1 MRPWSGRDS
10 ISTIGACGDDDVP
23 DDIMKATLCERVMDS
38 WVADRLIDLTA
49 AKDAKKTKATLRREL
64 EGLAAELAGPNPTSM
79 ELLLAETAALAW
91 FSLRM
96 HEAHFLRAST
106 SEEGLTIQLSDH
118 HQRRIDRA
126 HRRLMATLR
135 TLATVRRL
143 GVPAIQVNVAPRQV
157 NIAGSTS

>member
-1 MRPWSGRDS
+1 
-10 ISTIGACGDDDVP
+10 
-23 DDIMKATLCERVMDS
+23 MKATLSERVMDS

-49 AKDAKKTKATLRREL
+49 ARDATRTKSTLRREL
-64 EGLAAELAGPNPTSM
+64 EELAAELAGPDPTPV
-79 ELLLAETAALAW
+79 EGLLAETAALAW

-96 HEAHFLRAST
+96 HEAHFFGAST
-106 SEEGLTIQLSDH
+106 SEEGMTIQLSDH

-143 GVPAIQVNVAPRQV
+143 GVPAIQVNVAPSQV
-157 NIAGSTS
+157 NIAGTTRSCAKPPSTETAQP